1 MFSRGIG
8 RGQWHEKG
16 QWVKC
21 LPEKKLVFS
30 SFFHYLPL
38 KMKIWDKIKKLL
50 LASDHRGTNWG
61 GQKTDPIRAK
71 INHTNFIST

>member
-50 LASDHRGTNWG
+50 LASDYRARTGVGKKLTQF
-61 GQKTDPIRAK
+61 GQK
-71 INHTNFIST
+71 